1 MRPMPGPHHAPPR
14 EPEIEL
20 LGRIARRG
28 LWVLRRVLW
37 IAGAVGV
44 VYGVSMMIAVDAV
57 PDPDPAPLPK
67 GPALGFVWICAGWP
81 PIARVGW
88 LFGRG
93 RWLALGFA
101 ALLWA
106 GPSLLASDP
115 EYGFILR
122 FFATLIACV
131 TLLVWRTLWRLTAI
145 GSRSV

>member
-1 MRPMPGPHHAPPR
+1 MRPMHGPDVAPPR

-37 IAGAVGV
+37 IAGVVAI
-44 VYGVSMMIAVDAV
+44 VYGVTMIVAPADASAA
-57 PDPDPAPLPK
+57 DPEPLPK
-67 GPALGFVWICAGWP
+67 GPALGFVWVCAGWP
-81 PIARVGW
+81 VLVHVDW

-93 RWLALGFA
+93 RWIALGIA

-106 GPSLLASDP
+106 APSLLVSDP

-122 FFATLIACV
+122 FFATLVPCL
-131 TLLVWRTLWRLTAI
+131 TLLVWRTLWRLTAP
-145 GSRSV
+145 STRN